1 MVRDPSVEDEPPDID
16 TVLGALHDEDCR
28 AILTELGDPRTARS
42 LLDRCDIPRSTLY
55 RKLDR
60 LSEATLVSEGTEIR
74 EDGSHATRYRLNFDD
89 VVVTR
94 TESVGLEIEIDRPAR
109 KPDER
114 LADMWSEVRREL

>member
-1 MVRDPSVEDEPPDID
+1 MVRDPSADDTPPDID

-28 AILTELGDPRTARS
+28 TILAELGDPRTARS

-74 EDGSHATRYRLNFDD
+74 EDGSHATRYRLNFED

-94 TESVGLEIEIDRPAR
+94 TDSVGLEVEIDRPTQ

>member
-1 MVRDPSVEDEPPDID
+1 MVRDPSADDTSPDID

-28 AILTELGDPRTARS
+28 TILAELGDPRTARS

-60 LSEATLVSEGTEIR
+60 LSEATLVSEETEIH
-74 EDGSHATRYRLNFDD
+74 EDGSHATRYRLNFED

-94 TESVGLEIEIDRPAR
+94 TDSVGLDVEIDRPTQ

>member
-1 MVRDPSVEDEPPDID
+1 MVRDPSADDPPPDID

-28 AILTELGDPRTARS
+28 TILAELGDPRTARS

-74 EDGSHATRYRLNFDD
+74 EDGSHATRYRLNFED
-89 VVVTR
+89 VVVTK
-94 TESVGLEIEIDRPAR
+94 TDSVGLEIEIDRPAQ